1 MSEINWNE
9 LKDKAHSNAVKHGFW
24 EGRPSDKHF
33 LCLVISELMEAV
45 EADRKGRYH
54 YTKKFDNPKIEIEE
68 WKPITGYEED
78 YEVSNLGRV
87 RSKDIL
93 VWGGKSYYQK
103 KGKVLKPGLGGAGYY
118 TVSLRGK
125 THKVACLVANAFLI
139 KESDSDYVNHIDG
152 DKTNDNVS
160 NLEYVSPSSNSKHAS
175 ITGLHIYKGKL
186 SYEQKVEIAFLHK
199 RGLAYTTIHKNND
212 YGVSKSAIQRICNE
226 YEKYTE
232 SVEFE
237 LADAAIRLLDL
248 AGANNLNLNRFCL
261 QHVVTPK
268 KSFTENIY
276 AIVKDL
282 VNYKYSQEEQIN
294 YALHQI
300 RRLSEILKINLSWHI
315 QQKMYY
321 NESREKMH
329 GKSY

>member
-1 MSEINWNE
+1 MSEIKWNE
-9 LKDKAHSNAVKHGFW
+9 LRDKTHANAVEHGFW
-24 EGRPSDKHF
+24 ETKPSNEYF

-45 EADRKGRYH
+45 EADRKGRVADRESFEFH
-54 YTKKFDNPKIEIEE
+54 LKEETKECKMPVES
-68 WKPITGYEED
+68 ED
-78 YEVSNLGRV
+78 YKKCFIYYF
-87 RSKDIL
+87 KDKI
-93 VWGGKSYYQK
+93 KD
-103 KGKVLKPGLGGAGYY
+103 
-118 TVSLRGK
+118 TV
-125 THKVACLVANAFLI
+125 
-139 KESDSDYVNHIDG
+139 DD
-152 DKTNDNVS
+152 
-160 NLEYVSPSSNSKHAS
+160 
-175 ITGLHIYKGKL
+175 
-186 SYEQKVEIAFLHK
+186 
-199 RGLAYTTIHKNND
+199 
-212 YGVSKSAIQRICNE
+212 
-226 YEKYTE
+226 
-232 SVEFE
+232 E

-300 RRLSEILKINLSWHI
+300 RRLSEILKINLLWHI
-315 QQKMYY
+315 EQKMIY

>member
-33 LCLVISELMEAV
+33 LCLIISELMEAV

-54 YTKKFDNPKIEIEE
+54 YTKKFDNPKLEIEE

-103 KGKVLKPGLGGAGYY
+103 KGKVLKPGLGGTGYY

-152 DKTNDNVS
+152 NKINDNVA

-175 ITGLHIYKGKL
+175 ITGLHTYKGKL

-199 RGLAYTTIHKNND
+199 RGLAYTTIHKNKD

-226 YEKYTE
+226 YEKYTD

-261 QHVVTPK
+261 QHVVTSK
-268 KSFTENIY
+268 NSFTENIY
-276 AIVKDL
+276 AIVKDM

-300 RRLSEILKINLSWHI
+300 RRLSEILKINLLWHI
-315 QQKMYY
+315 EQKMCY
-321 NESREKMH
+321 NEGRENKH
-329 GKSY
+329 GKEY

>member
-103 KGKVLKPGLGGAGYY
+103 KGKVLKPGLGGTGYY

-175 ITGLHIYKGKL
+175 ITGLHTYKGKL

-226 YEKYTE
+226 YEKYTD

-300 RRLSEILKINLSWHI
+300 RRLSEILKINLLWHI
-315 QQKMYY
+315 EQKMYY
-321 NESREKMH
+321 NEGREDKH
-329 GKSY
+329 GKEY

>member
-9 LKDKAHSNAVKHGFW
+9 LKYKAHSNAVKHGFW
-24 EGRPSDKHF
+24 EGKPSDKHF

-103 KGKVLKPGLGGAGYY
+103 KGKVLKPGLGGTGYY

-152 DKTNDNVS
+152 DKTNDNVA

-175 ITGLHIYKGKL
+175 ITGLHTYKGKL

-226 YEKYTE
+226 YEKYTD

-282 VNYKYSQEEQIN
+282 VNYKYSQEEQVN

-300 RRLSEILKINLSWHI
+300 RKLSEILKINLLWHI
-315 QQKMYY
+315 EQKMYY
-321 NESREKMH
+321 NEGRENKH
-329 GKSY
+329 GKEY

>member
-1 MSEINWNE
+1 
-9 LKDKAHSNAVKHGFW
+9 
-24 EGRPSDKHF
+24 
-33 LCLVISELMEAV
+33 MEAV

-103 KGKVLKPGLGGAGYY
+103 KGKVLKPGLGGTGYY

-175 ITGLHIYKGKL
+175 ITGLHTYKGKL

-226 YEKYTE
+226 YEKYTD

-300 RRLSEILKINLSWHI
+300 RRLSEILKINLLWHI
-315 QQKMYY
+315 EQKMYY
-321 NESREKMH
+321 NEGREDKH
-329 GKSY
+329 GKEY

>member
-24 EGRPSDKHF
+24 EGKPSDKHF

-68 WKPITGYEED
+68 WKPITGYEKD

-103 KGKVLKPGLGGAGYY
+103 KGKVLKHGLGGTGYY

-152 DKTNDNVS
+152 DKTNDNVA

-175 ITGLHIYKGKL
+175 ITGLHTYKGKL

-226 YEKYTE
+226 YEKYTD

-261 QHVVTPK
+261 QHLVTPK

-300 RRLSEILKINLSWHI
+300 RRLSEILKINLLWHI
-315 QQKMYY
+315 EQKMYY
-321 NESREKMH
+321 NEGRENKH
-329 GKSY
+329 GKEY